1 MKQWIIDRYNKGQ
14 DKYWYPHKENAK
26 NWYSNLLKK
35 TIPSDTNLYD
45 FLFNPKWGFAKAFWG
60 ENSTQ
65 NMLCKECYAPTKW
78 INKYQYHLQQMA
90 ISKDP
95 LEYLEQ
101 FKEVDFGEAVAKGFS
116 GIRDAEA
123 KWEVK

>member
-14 DKYWYPHKENAK
+14 DKYFLK
-26 NWYSNLLKK
+26 NIDYSGFDIVVRDKQNIYNFANLE
-35 TIPSDTNLYD
+35 IYN

-60 ENSTQ
+60 D
-65 NMLCKECYAPTKW
+65 KEVTACCGEEYDPDKICCSCWNYANW
-78 INKYQYHLQQMA
+78 LNKHEYYLQQMA

-101 FKEVDFGEAVAKGFS
+101 FKD
-116 GIRDAEA
+116 
-123 KWEVK
+123 